1 MCGGEDSRNLL
12 ETGVKSG
19 FPLQVS
25 AMPRCKQQ
33 IITQMSDAGVVAVI
47 RAKSKDQLIDIA
59 NALIAGGVP
68 SIEVTMSTPK
78 AIAGIEFL
86 ADKLGDK
93 AIVGVGTCIDAA
105 TARDAIAA
113 GAQFVV
119 SPVFDPEIVAATI
132 RYGKISVPGAYTPT
146 EILRAWSSGADVVKV
161 FPATTLGPGYFKDI
175 LAPLPQLRLTPTGGV
190 DTKTTPQWIKAGAV
204 FVGAGSA
211 LVSKDAMD
219 KGDWNAITTNAK
231 AFVEAVRTGRAG

>member
-1 MCGGEDSRNLL
+1 LYAGKLASLAPFRYK
-12 ETGVKSG
+12 TRI
-19 FPLQVS
+19 
-25 AMPRCKQQ
+25 MPRSKQQ
-33 IITQMSDAGVVAVI
+33 IIQQMSDTGVVAVI
-47 RAKSKDQLIDIA
+47 RAKSKDQLFDITT
-59 NALIAGGVP
+59 ALIEGGVP

-78 AIAGIEFL
+78 AIAGIEAL
-86 ADKLGDK
+86 ADKFGDK
-93 AIVGVGTCIDAA
+93 AIIGVGTCIDPA

-119 SPVFDPEIVAATI
+119 SPTFDPEIVATTI
-132 RYGKISVPGAYTPT
+132 RYGKISVPGSYTPT

-219 KGDWNAITTNAK
+219 KGDWNAITANAE
-231 AFVEAVRTGRAG
+231 AFVDAVKQGRAG